1 MRVFFDEAQAAN
13 KRNSLL
19 LIAFVI
25 ILAFLMVYFITWY
38 LRLGT
43 SGILLAAFFAIAY
56 PLFSYYASDSIVL
69 ASSGAKPAD
78 GQQYRQFH
86 NVVEAICIAANQ
98 PKPRV
103 YVITDPSPNAFAT
116 GRDPQH
122 ASIAA
127 TTGLLSMMGRQE
139 LEGVV
144 AHELSHIKNYDI
156 RFMTLTVALIGM
168 ISIMADIF
176 LRMFMFGGRGNRDR
190 TPPIF
195 MLVGLALI
203 ILSPIVAQVIK
214 FAISRQREYLAD
226 ATAAELT
233 RYPVGL
239 ASALKKIKEANLP
252 TKTAAQAAAS
262 LYISDPFVNKL
273 ANIFS
278 THPPID
284 ERIKRLEA
292 M

>member
-25 ILAFLMVYFITWY
+25 ILAFLMAYFITWY

-43 SGILLAAFFAIAY
+43 SGILLAAIFAIAY

-78 GQQYRQFH
+78 EQQYRQFH
-86 NVVEAICIAANQ
+86 NVIEGITIASGL
-98 PKPRV
+98 PKPKV
-103 YVITDPSPNAFAT
+103 YVIDDPSPNAFAT
-116 GRDPQH
+116 GRDPRH

-195 MLVGLALI
+195 MLAGLALI
-203 ILSPIVAQVIK
+203 ILSPIVAQIVK

-273 ANIFS
+273 TNIFS
-278 THPPID
+278 PHPPID

>member
-25 ILAFLMVYFITWY
+25 ILAFLMAYFITWY

-43 SGILLAAFFAIAY
+43 SGILLAAIFAIAY

-78 GQQYRQFH
+78 EQQYRQFH
-86 NVVEAICIAANQ
+86 NVIEGITIASGL
-98 PKPRV
+98 PKPKV
-103 YVITDPSPNAFAT
+103 YVIDDPSPNAFAT
-116 GRDPQH
+116 GRDPRH

-195 MLVGLALI
+195 MLAGLALI
-203 ILSPIVAQVIK
+203 ILSPIVAQIVK

-273 ANIFS
+273 TNIFS

>member
-25 ILAFLMVYFITWY
+25 ILAFLMAYFITWY

-43 SGILLAAFFAIAY
+43 SGILLAAIFAIAY

-78 GQQYRQFH
+78 EQQYRQFH
-86 NVVEAICIAANQ
+86 NVIEGITIASGL
-98 PKPRV
+98 PKPKV
-103 YVITDPSPNAFAT
+103 YVIDDPSPNAFAT
-116 GRDPQH
+116 GRDPRH

-195 MLVGLALI
+195 MLAGLALI
-203 ILSPIVAQVIK
+203 ILSPIVAQIVK

-273 ANIFS
+273 TNVFS